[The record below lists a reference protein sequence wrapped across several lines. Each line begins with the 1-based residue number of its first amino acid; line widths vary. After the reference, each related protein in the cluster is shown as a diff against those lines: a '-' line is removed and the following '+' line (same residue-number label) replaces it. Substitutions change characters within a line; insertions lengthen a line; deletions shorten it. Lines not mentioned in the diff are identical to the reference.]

1 MGKESV
7 LNLKSLKEQVYEYL
21 RDQMQKGKLLPGSLI
36 NLDETSRKLGVSRT
50 PLRDALLQLE
60 MENFVSIIPRRGIV
74 VKQLTLK
81 DIQEYYEIIGS
92 LESQA
97 ILVAMNVMKT
107 SDVKKMEDLNTEM
120 EIAISNDNFNR
131 YYQKNLKFHDAFLNL
146 CGNDHLI
153 RIVSNL
159 KKRLYDFPRQ
169 EGFVK
174 QWEVSSIEEHR
185 KLVDLIADGRKEAA
199 AEFIRDI
206 HWSYKVQEI
215 FIKEYYKHA
224 AAVSK
229 GNNAKFA

>member
-1 MGKESV
+1 M

-21 RDQMQKGKLLPGSLI
+21 RSQMQKGKLLPGSLI
-36 NLDETSRKLGVSRT
+36 NLDETSKKLGVSRT

-60 MENFVSIIPRRGIV
+60 MENFVAIIPRRGIV

-97 ILVAMNVMKT
+97 VLTAMSSIKT
-107 SDVKKMEDLNTEM
+107 EDVKKMGELNKEM
-120 EIAISNDNFNR
+120 EAAISEDNFNR
-131 YYQKNLKFHDAFLNL
+131 YYQKNLKFHDVFLNL
-146 CGNDHLI
+146 CGNDNLI

-174 QWEVSSIEEHR
+174 QWEVSSIEEHQ
-185 KLVDLIADGRKEAA
+185 KLIDLIADGRKEEAA
-199 AEFIRDI
+199 AFIRDV

-224 AAVSK
+224 AAFSR

>member
-1 MGKESV
+1 MGKEYM

-21 RDQMQKGKLLPGSLI
+21 RSQMQKGKLLPGSLI
-36 NLDETSRKLGVSRT
+36 NLDETSKKLGVSRT

-60 MENFVSIIPRRGIV
+60 MENFVAIIPRRGIV

-97 ILVAMNVMKT
+97 VLTAMSSIKT
-107 SDVKKMEDLNTEM
+107 EDVKKMGELNKEM
-120 EIAISNDNFNR
+120 EAAISEDNFNR
-131 YYQKNLKFHDAFLNL
+131 YYQKNLKFHDVFLNL
-146 CGNDHLI
+146 CGNDNLI

-174 QWEVSSIEEHR
+174 QWEVSSIEEHQ
-185 KLVDLIADGRKEAA
+185 KLIDLIADGRKEEAA
-199 AEFIRDI
+199 AFIRDV

-224 AAVSK
+224 AAFSR

>member
-1 MGKESV
+1 MPKKAI
-7 LNLKSLKEQVYEYL
+7 LNIKSLKEQVYEYL
-21 RDQMQKGKLLPGSLI
+21 RDQMQTGKLLPGSLI
-36 NLDETSRKLGVSRT
+36 NLDDTSRKLGVSRT

-92 LESQA
+92 LESRA
-97 ILVAMNVMKT
+97 VLEAMNFMKAL
-107 SDVKKMEDLNTEM
+107 DVKKMRDLNNEM
-120 EIAISNDNFNR
+120 EIAISKDNFNH
-131 YYQKNLKFHDAFLNL
+131 YYQKNLRFHDVFLHL
-146 CGNDHLI
+146 CGNSHLI
-153 RIVSNL
+153 KIVANL

-174 QWEVSSIEEHR
+174 QWEISSIEEHR
-185 KLVDLIADGRKEAA
+185 KLVDLIAEGHKEEAA
-199 AEFIRDI
+199 AFIRDV

-224 AAVSK
+224 AAVSR
-229 GNNAKFA
+229 GADAKFA